1 LLDNRGIT
9 CGQPGGWYAQGRV
22 RQRIADFLRS
32 STEALSERDFRL
44 LWIGQTGSAIG
55 DALVGVALAFAVLG
69 VGGSAADLGLVFAA
83 FSLPRVVL
91 TLAGGVWSDRLPR
104 QRVMVACD
112 LVRAAGQG
120 IVAPL
125 LITGNAQIWHLI
137 ALAVVMGGAAAF
149 FIPASVGLMPQVV
162 SRARVQQANALV
174 SISQSGAHIFGPLLA
189 GLIVATIGP
198 GWAFAIDGASF
209 LVSAGFLLAMHL
221 PPIAVAARRSFVA
234 ELADGWREVISR
246 KWVVAS
252 ILTFSLSNVSLG
264 AFQVLGPLVALRD
277 LGGAAAWG
285 VVVTGGAIGGLI
297 GGAVALRWKPARP
310 LVPGFGLMV
319 LAQIQ
324 LLLLIPP
331 FPAPVLAIGSM
342 ITIAAI
348 VISNTFWDTMLQ
360 QHIPA
365 QVLSRVSSYDWMGSL
380 IFQPLAFAAVGPLSE
395 VIGVEATLVVAATI
409 GVVVNAGVL
418 LVPSVR
424 RLRRLEGEAWIQRTD
439 VPTAAGEPTEPPL
452 SPAGG

>member
-1 LLDNRGIT
+1 MRE
-9 CGQPGGWYAQGRV
+9 
-22 RQRIADFLRS
+22 RIAAFLRS

-83 FSLPRVVL
+83 YSLPRVIL

-112 LVRAAGQG
+112 LVRAAGQAV
-120 IVAPL
+120 VAPL
-125 LITGNAQIWHLI
+125 LITGNAETWHLI
-137 ALAVVMGGAAAF
+137 GLAVVMGGASAF
-149 FIPASVGLMPQVV
+149 FTPASVGLMPQVV
-162 SRARVQQANALV
+162 SRARLQQANGLV
-174 SISQSGAHIFGPLLA
+174 SISQSAAHILGPLLA
-189 GLIVATIGP
+189 GLIVATVGA

-209 LVSAGFLLAMHL
+209 LVSAGFLLAMRV
-221 PPIAVAARRSFVA
+221 PPMAVAVRRSFLA
-234 ELADGWREVISR
+234 ELGDGWREVVSR
-246 KWVVAS
+246 SWVVAC
-252 ILTFSLSNVSLG
+252 ILTFSLSNISLA

-285 VVVTGGAIGGLI
+285 VVVGGGAIGGLI
-297 GGAVALRWKPARP
+297 GGAVSLRWKPARP
-310 LVPGFGLMV
+310 LVFGFALMIV
-319 LAQIQ
+319 AQLQ

-331 FPAPVLAIGSM
+331 FPAPVVAIGAM
-342 ITIAAI
+342 ITFAAI

-365 QVLSRVSSYDWMGSL
+365 QALSRVSSYDWMGSL
-380 IFQPLAFAAVGPLSE
+380 TFQPIAFVAVGPLSAE
-395 VIGVEATLVVAATI
+395 IGIEATLVVAATI
-409 GVVVNAGVL
+409 GVMVNAAVL

-424 RLRRLEGEAWIQRTD
+424 RLRRLEGEPN
-439 VPTAAGEPTEPPL
+439 VPRPQVAAGGEPTEPPFR
-452 SPAGG
+452 PAGS

>member
-1 LLDNRGIT
+1 LGKFRSLVG
-9 CGQPGGWYAQGRV
+9 CYAQIRV

-44 LWIGQTGSAIG
+44 LWIGQTGSAVG

-83 FSLPRVVL
+83 FALPRVVL

-112 LVRAAGQG
+112 LVRAAAQAV
-120 IVAPL
+120 VAPL
-125 LITGNAQIWHLI
+125 LISGNAETWHLTGL
-137 ALAVVMGGAAAF
+137 ALVMGSASAF
-149 FIPASVGLMPQVV
+149 FTPASVGLMPQVV

-174 SISQSGAHIFGPLLA
+174 SISQSAAHIFGPLLA
-189 GLIVATIGP
+189 GLIVVAIGP

-209 LVSAGFLLAMHL
+209 LVSAGFLLAMRV
-221 PPIAVAARRSFVA
+221 PPMPVAVRRSFLA
-234 ELADGWREVISR
+234 ELGDGWREVVSR
-246 KWVVAS
+246 SWVVAC

-264 AFQVLGPLVALRD
+264 AFQVLGPLVALRE

-297 GGAVALRWKPARP
+297 GGAVSLRWKPARP
-310 LVPGFGLMV
+310 LVPGFGLMI
-319 LAQIQ
+319 LAQLQ

-331 FPAPVLAIGSM
+331 FGAPVLAIGSM

-365 QVLSRVSSYDWMGSL
+365 QALSRVSSYDWMGSL
-380 IFQPLAFAAVGPLSE
+380 IFQPIAFVAIGPLSE
-395 VIGVEATLVVAATI
+395 AIGIEATLVVAASI

-424 RLRRLEGEAWIQRTD
+424 RLRRLEGESRVQRAE
-439 VPTAAGEPTEPPL
+439 VAAAAGEPTEPPL
-452 SPAGG
+452 SQAGS

>member
-1 LLDNRGIT
+1 
-9 CGQPGGWYAQGRV
+9 V

-44 LWIGQTGSAIG
+44 LWIGQTGSAVG

-83 FSLPRVVL
+83 FALPRVVF
-91 TLAGGVWSDRLPR
+91 TLGGGVWSDRLPR

-112 LVRAAGQG
+112 LVRAAAQA

-125 LITGNAQIWHLI
+125 LITGNAHTGHLI
-137 ALAVVMGGAAAF
+137 ALALVMGAASAF
-149 FIPASVGLMPQVV
+149 FTPASVGLMPQVV
-162 SRARVQQANALV
+162 SRERVQQANALV
-174 SISQSGAHIFGPLLA
+174 SISQSAAHIMGPLLA
-189 GLIVATIGP
+189 GLIVATIGA
-198 GWAFAIDGASF
+198 GWAFAIDGVSF
-209 LVSAGFLLAMHL
+209 LVSAAFLLAMRL
-221 PPIAVAARRSFVA
+221 TPTAVALRRSFLA

-246 KWVVAS
+246 SWVVAC

-264 AFQVLGPLVALRD
+264 AFQVLGPLVANNR

-297 GGAVALRWKPARP
+297 GGAVALRWKPVRP
-310 LVPGFGLMV
+310 LVPGFGLMI
-319 LAQIQ
+319 LAQLQ

-348 VISNTFWDTMLQ
+348 VISNAFWDTLLQ

-365 QVLSRVSSYDWMGSL
+365 QALSRVSSYDWMGSL
-380 IFQPLAFAAVGPLSE
+380 ILQPIAFAAVGPLSQ
-395 VIGVEATLVVAATI
+395 VIGIQATLGVAAAI
-409 GVVVNAGVL
+409 GVIVNAGVL

-424 RLRRLEGEAWIQRTD
+424 RLRRLEGTPAGLAAA
-439 VPTAAGEPTEPPL
+439 AAGSASAEPTEPPL

>member
-1 LLDNRGIT
+1 MEIPGVSLSRRLLRSD
-9 CGQPGGWYAQGRV
+9 RV

-44 LWIGQTGSAIG
+44 LWIGQTGSAVG

-83 FSLPRVVL
+83 FALPRVVL

-112 LVRAAGQG
+112 LVRAAAQAV
-120 IVAPL
+120 VAPL
-125 LITGNAQIWHLI
+125 LISGNAETSHLI
-137 ALAVVMGGAAAF
+137 GLALVMGSASAF
-149 FIPASVGLMPQVV
+149 FTPASVGLMPQVV

-174 SISQSGAHIFGPLLA
+174 SISQSAAHIFGPLLA

-209 LVSAGFLLAMHL
+209 LVSAGFLLAMRL
-221 PPIAVAARRSFVA
+221 PAMPVAVRRSFLA
-234 ELADGWREVISR
+234 ELGDGWREVVSR
-246 KWVVAS
+246 SWVVAC
-252 ILTFSLSNVSLG
+252 ILTFSLSNVSLS
-264 AFQVLGPLVALRD
+264 AFQVLGPLVALRE

-297 GGAVALRWKPARP
+297 GGAVSLRWKPARP
-310 LVPGFGLMV
+310 LVPGFGLMI
-319 LAQIQ
+319 LAQLQ

-331 FPAPVLAIGSM
+331 FGAPVLAIGSM

-365 QVLSRVSSYDWMGSL
+365 QALSRVSSYDWMGSL
-380 IFQPLAFAAVGPLSE
+380 LFQPIAFAAIGPLSE
-395 VIGVEATLVVAATI
+395 EIGIEATLVVAAAI

-424 RLRRLEGEAWIQRTD
+424 RLRRLEGESRVQRAE
-439 VPTAAGEPTEPPL
+439 VAAAAGDPTESPL
-452 SPAGG
+452 RPAGS